1 MTVGAPPDRFNKAGQ
16 DWGLPPFIPHRLRQ
30 AGYRPFI
37 DTIRAQL
44 RHAGGLRIDHVLG
57 LFRLWWVPA
66 GMGPA
71 HGAYVRYPTE
81 ELLEIVALESHRAEA
96 VVIGEDLGTVPPG
109 VRDSLRRHRLLST
122 RLVLFERKPPEAYP
136 RQSFAGVT
144 THDLPT
150 VAGLWSGA
158 DLADQAAAGTVPDPG
173 RRRAPAVAPRRGR
186 RHRSGGHCQRDQ
198 RGAASAAGGVSIC
211 PGGRDAGGRP
221 RRAGAPEPAG
231 NGRRATT
238 ELVAGLAGADRGPA
252 RSSRHRGRDRG
263 AAPINTDQ

>member
-66 GMGPA
+66 GLGPA

-158 DLADQAAAGTVPDPG
+158 DLGGTRPPRPSFPTRTAPPTCGHASPRPPASVRRPPNEISVAMQRRLVATSISLVAATLEDALDVP
-173 RRRAPAVAPRRGR
+173 
-186 RHRSGGHCQRDQ
+186 
-198 RGAASAAGGVSIC
+198 
-211 PGGRDAGGRP
+211 
-221 RRAGAPEPAG
+221 GAPNLPEQSAR
-231 NGRRATT
+231 NDRIGRWPCRCRSRTCRCTGIEAAT
-238 ELVAGLAGADRGPA
+238 EALRRP
-252 RSSRHRGRDRG
+252 
-263 AAPINTDQ
+263 